1 MKASNVLAG
10 LLCISLTMAC
20 GDRGRGDETSGV
32 VTTTDKPRGE
42 LTGDREMMTV
52 TGCLTEAGGRFVLT
66 QLEQAP
72 DGQRR
77 RTAGTESAAGG
88 PTTETYELIDLEDEL
103 RAHVGKQVT
112 VYGQADETRVAELR
126 GLDPPAGATG
136 TAGRQSGRPRA
147 QVDTESR
154 TRVEMRRL
162 RILSVTPAG
171 GLCAA

>member
-1 MKASNVLAG
+1 MEA
-10 LLCISLTMAC
+10 
-20 GDRGRGDETSGV
+20 GRGTAWRGFCSIETKRIPYEG
-32 VTTTDKPRGE
+32 KQCIGW
-42 LTGDREMMTV
+42 
-52 TGCLTEAGGRFVLT
+52 A
-66 QLEQAP
+66 
-72 DGQRR
+72 
-77 RTAGTESAAGG
+77 G
-88 PTTETYELIDLEDEL
+88 PTTETYELIGLEDEL

-112 VYGQADETRVAELR
+112 VYGQGDETRVAELR

-136 TAGRQSGRPRA
+136 TAGRQSGSPQA